1 MMIALH
7 KQARTTPSVRAEL
20 ADSTDSVTVPARRFN
35 ITPATVY
42 K

>member
-7 KQARTTPSVRAEL
+7 KQARTMPAVCAEL
-20 ADSTDSVTVPARRFN
+20 AGSSESVTVLARRFN